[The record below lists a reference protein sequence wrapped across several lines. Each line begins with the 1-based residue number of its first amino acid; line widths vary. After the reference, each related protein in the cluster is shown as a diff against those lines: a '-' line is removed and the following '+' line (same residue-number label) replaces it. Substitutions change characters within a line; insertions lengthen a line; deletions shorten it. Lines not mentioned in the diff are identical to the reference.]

1 MGDPTLTA
9 ASWAADR
16 SLPLIAG
23 SVGDVL
29 RRNASERGDRAALFL
44 PTAAGVEVIT
54 HAELLARSTALAQWM
69 LERTRP
75 GDRVATWSRN
85 ALELILIHHASA
97 LAGTILAPFNP
108 SWADAET
115 RHALSLAQP
124 SLFFVGVDGRGG
136 DLTARALGL
145 AETEVVELDRVQS
158 LRPARDLAL
167 PKVRQDDAYLIQ
179 FTSGTT
185 GRAKGALLSHH
196 AALLGGWLR
205 PARDGAGPDDVF
217 LNPVPMH
224 HIGGSCHVLL
234 GAASLGAALVVLE
247 RYDPAQLAALMG
259 PVGATRMGGVPTMW
273 FDLLRE
279 PSLPADPRIRI
290 VSLGGASVPPQ
301 LVERIRGRLGA
312 CCIIGYGQSECAG
325 LATSTL
331 PSDPDEALIETVG
344 RAIPH
349 TDVKIVDMAS
359 GQTLRPGEVGE
370 LWMRGPTKMIGYW
383 NDEAATK
390 GVFTADGFLRTGDL
404 ASMSADGLCRIHG
417 RAREV
422 IIRGGENIYPIEI
435 ENILLEHPS
444 VASAAVVGLPDER
457 LGQIVAAAV
466 TPHAGTGLEIA
477 ALKAHVAERVAHFK
491 APAVWRVMEQLPMT
505 ASGKVRK
512 HELAEL
518 MSAQ

>member
-1 MGDPTLTA
+1 
-9 ASWAADR
+9 
-16 SLPLIAG
+16 
-23 SVGDVL
+23 
-29 RRNASERGDRAALFL
+29 
-44 PTAAGVEVIT
+44 
-54 HAELLARSTALAQWM
+54 
-69 LERTRP
+69 
-75 GDRVATWSRN
+75 
-85 ALELILIHHASA
+85 
-97 LAGTILAPFNP
+97 
-108 SWADAET
+108 
-115 RHALSLAQP
+115 
-124 SLFFVGVDGRGG
+124 
-136 DLTARALGL
+136 
-145 AETEVVELDRVQS
+145 
-158 LRPARDLAL
+158 
-167 PKVRQDDAYLIQ
+167 
-179 FTSGTT
+179 
-185 GRAKGALLSHH
+185 
-196 AALLGGWLR
+196 
-205 PARDGAGPDDVF
+205 
-217 LNPVPMH
+217 
-224 HIGGSCHVLL
+224 
-234 GAASLGAALVVLE
+234 
-247 RYDPAQLAALMG
+247 
-259 PVGATRMGGVPTMW
+259 VPTMW